1 MSYMERDFR
10 ASICGDPWNVDAEC
24 SDSLMKNF
32 CKYFPKPMYVGF
44 LKHLL
49 FAIAIVVVLVAMFVA
64 PEILEEKERGKV
76 RKGVARHRWL
86 AYSVGTAVVSMWMIQ
101 SIAKKTHGVDMICSN
116 KQHFAN
122 LQVMEHYMNAF
133 RTSMF

>member
-24 SDSLMKNF
+24 SDSAVKNF

-44 LKHLL
+44 LKHLIL
-49 FAIAIVVVLVAMFVA
+49 AVVVVVLTVAMFVV
-64 PEILEEKERGKV
+64 PEIYEERERG
-76 RKGVARHRWL
+76 RRSNTMARHRWL
-86 AYSVGTAVVSMWMIQ
+86 AYSAGTAVASLWMIQ

-122 LQVMEHYMNAF
+122 LQVMEHYMSAF
-133 RTSMF
+133 RSSVF